1 MRISEIESAVRAGL
15 ADKELKARIVNEGP
29 VALSDILMEIEARE
43 AARTLTGRAIEMDS
57 ELKVQ
62 RATNGWL

>member
-15 ADKELKARIVNEGP
+15 ADEEIKARIVNEGP
-29 VALSDILMEIEARE
+29 VALSDILSELEARE
-43 AARTLTGRAIEMDS
+43 AAKSLTGRSIEIDS

-62 RATNGWL
+62 RTANGWI